1 MKAYLLAGGRGE
13 RLRPLTVRI
22 PKCLAPIDGRP
33 LLQIWLDLCARQG
46 VTDVLLNVSHH
57 FDLVDRF
64 LAGAPV
70 PGVRV
75 SVARETAPEG
85 TAATVV
91 RERRFVEGEESFW
104 IFYADNLTDMR
115 LQPIVDLH
123 RSHAFPLTIGLF
135 RTPTPHAAG
144 IVDLDATGR
153 VTSFVEK
160 PPAPR
165 SNLANAGVYL
175 ARQAI
180 FDCIPATS
188 APPVDFGLHVL
199 PSLVGRMGGFEI
211 PEFYEDIGTPER
223 LRAAATA
230 WVSRRAPS
238 AVVGEGMETEGTMP

>member
-1 MKAYLLAGGRGE
+1 M
-13 RLRPLTVRI
+13 
-22 PKCLAPIDGRP
+22 
-33 LLQIWLDLCARQG
+33 
-46 VTDVLLNVSHH
+46 LLNVSHH

-64 LAGAPV
+64 LASAPV

-123 RSHAFPLTIGLF
+123 RRHAFPLTIGMF

-144 IVDLDATGR
+144 IVDLDPTGR

-160 PPAPR
+160 PAAPR

-188 APPVDFGLHVL
+188 EPVDFGLHVL
-199 PSLVGRMGGFEI
+199 PTLVGRMCGFEI
-211 PEFYEDIGTPER
+211 PEFYEDIGTPDR
-223 LRAAATA
+223 LHAAAAA
-230 WVSRRAPS
+230 WATRQALREAASERVEIERI
-238 AVVGEGMETEGTMP
+238 VQ